1 MNLHI
6 VEGNMG
12 HDPQLEEIPTTGTP
26 VCNIRVASDESYT
39 DRASG
44 ERIEQTEWHRV
55 TFFGKSAEAV
65 AAYGHKGRA
74 IFVAGPSRKTTYED
88 KDTGQEKLSVEIRA
102 RQWRFTGPSNQASA
116 GNDASAK
123 EPSSDDFDDDIAF

>member
-1 MNLHI
+1 MINKAIIVGNLGQGPERKVTENGI
-6 VEGNMG
+6 T
-12 HDPQLEEIPTTGTP
+12 ITTFS
-26 VCNIRVASDESYT
+26 VATTEKWKDKG
-39 DRASG
+39 SG
-44 ERIEQTEWHRV
+44 ENIEQTEWHRV

>member
-1 MNLHI
+1 
-6 VEGNMG
+6 MG